1 MDFYHSNGIDI
12 TELLDSKI
20 RLIDYRDPY
29 LLNRFKYVLL
39 KTLLECLI
47 GNPANEAKVKMELP
61 IEIVKLNLIWVY
73 ENYKDSGSIYTEE
86 IVLR

>member
-1 MDFYHSNGIDI
+1 M
-12 TELLDSKI
+12 
-20 RLIDYRDPY
+20 DYRDPY

-73 ENYKDSGSIYTEE
+73 ESYKSSGSIYTE
-86 IVLR
+86 

>member
-1 MDFYHSNGIDI
+1 M
-12 TELLDSKI
+12 
-20 RLIDYRDPY
+20 
-29 LLNRFKYVLL
+29 LL

-73 ENYKDSGSIYTEE
+73 ESYKSSGSIYTE
-86 IVLR
+86 